1 MRSTQFMR
9 ANRDSVLSLANYAS
23 DCAAETTRTAYI
35 MVKIIFA
42 GMPTL
47 RSLCDTPDL
56 HF

>member
-9 ANRDSVLSLANYAS
+9 ANKDSVLSLANYAS
-23 DCAAETTRTAYI
+23 DCAAETTCTAYI
-35 MVKIIFA
+35 MMKIIFA